1 MMDNPEYARAA
12 IRKIESYEKNGIYPG
27 ENLILTFETQ
37 QNVLDF
43 KIIEEMINRYINKQ
57 GTFKAPC
64 QPIVQHLAEARSFRP
79 IDRALDNF
87 SGKYPKY
94 LPVISERTG

>member
-1 MMDNPEYARAA
+1 MRD
-12 IRKIESYEKNGIYPG
+12 S
-27 ENLILTFETQ
+27 
-37 QNVLDF
+37 
-43 KIIEEMINRYINKQ
+43 
-57 GTFKAPC
+57 FKAPC